1 MEADQTLSRAA
12 VITGYGDSDKLDITK
27 IDRPAAGSTEVLLR
41 VKAASVN
48 PIDWKLRRGE
58 MRFIWPLKFPYVP
71 GFDVAGT
78 VESVGSEVDVWKPG
92 DRVYA
97 ALPNGGGHAEYVT
110 IESNFCAAIPEG
122 LSFEDAASVPGGA
135 LSALQALRDVGQ
147 IETGDHVVVNG
158 ASGGVGVFAV
168 QIAVAYGCRVT
179 GVASETNEQLVM
191 SLGADRFVDYS
202 REDVMQCGPCNVFL
216 DVVPNRS
223 FGQCR
228 RALSPTG
235 TYATTLPGPG
245 PLIGKILANAGR
257 VFGFKKKCGWL
268 IVKPNGDDLR
278 MVSKMISGG
287 QVRPVVER
295 VYPLDEIRQANT
307 DNETGHASGKIVLT
321 MD

>member
-78 VESVGSEVDVWKPG
+78 VESVGNEVDVWKPG

-97 ALPNGGGHAEYVT
+97 ALPNGGGHAEYVA
-110 IESNFCAAIPEG
+110 IESKLCAAIPEG

-147 IETGDHVVVNG
+147 VKAGDHVIVNG

-168 QIAVAYGCRVT
+168 QIAVAQGCRVT
-179 GVASETNEQLVM
+179 GVASEPNEQLVM

-202 REDVMQCGPCNVFL
+202 RDDVMKYGPCDTFL

-228 RALSPTG
+228 SVLSPTG
-235 TYATTLPGPG
+235 TYVTTLPGPG
-245 PLIGKILANAGR
+245 PLVWKILTKTGR
-257 VFGFKKKCGWL
+257 LFGFRKKCGWL

-278 MVSKMISGG
+278 TVSKMISGR
-287 QVRPVVER
+287 QVRPVVQR
-295 VYPLDEIRQANT
+295 VYPLDEIRQANA